1 MAVWFSENIGN
12 IVVIAIVAV
21 ILALA
26 LRSVIRDRLS
36 GKGSCGCGCSS
47 CAMKGKCHTA
57 KK

>member
-1 MAVWFSENIGN
+1 MAAWLSENFGN
-12 IVVIAIVAV
+12 IVVIAIVTV

-26 LRSVIRDRLS
+26 LRSVIKDRLS
-36 GKGSCGCGCSS
+36 GTGGCGCGCSS